1 MGCHSLL
8 QGDLP
13 DPRIEPRSPVL
24 QAESVP
30 LSHRVKAS
38 HSGNISCGPFEASRG
53 SRLDMQVHRP
63 HPDLMVW
70 KLQGIHARFSHVS
83 HPHRSLPTLTS
94 AMSDSPGHHSLRVDG
109 TSSHREA
116 GNGAAETWFP
126 VKSIADVG
134 RRHALR
140 LGFSGPQPTPEGLSS
155 PHGGVPQ
162 SACIG

>member
-1 MGCHSLL
+1 MGCHSVL
-8 QGDLP
+8 QDFP

-38 HSGNISCGPFEASRG
+38 HSENISCGPFEASRG
-53 SRLDMQVHRP
+53 SRLDMQVRRP
-63 HPDLMVW
+63 HPDLMAW

-109 TSSHREA
+109 ASSHREA
-116 GNGAAETWFP
+116 GNGDAETWFP
-126 VKSIADVG
+126 VKSITNVG
-134 RRHALR
+134 RRHALQ
-140 LGFSGPQPTPEGLSS
+140 LGFRGLQPIPEGLSS
-155 PHGGVPQ
+155 PPWGVSR
-162 SACIG
+162 SACSR